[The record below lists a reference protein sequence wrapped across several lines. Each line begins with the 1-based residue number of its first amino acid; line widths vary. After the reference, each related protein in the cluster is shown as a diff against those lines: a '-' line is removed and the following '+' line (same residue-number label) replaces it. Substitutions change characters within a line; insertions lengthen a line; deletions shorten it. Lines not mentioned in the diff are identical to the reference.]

1 MNIMGQLDGL
11 DDHAATAPVSLLQPP
26 FLISPFADVAVFYF
40 FFFNFSLYFF
50 IVVVWWGLF

>member
-40 FFFNFSLYFF
+40 FFLIFLCISLLLLF
-50 IVVVWWGLF
+50 VVV